1 MCVSESRAMRAAE
14 LSARPSARLETP
26 AAYFRKERRSK
37 RIGIGSAHPV
47 GEQVLV
53 LGPFAPDELLYI
65 LEFFFQACT
74 TSSQADYVQHDD
86 QPGGRE
92 AVKHVGEVSSVHS
105 IYL

>member
-14 LSARPSARLETP
+14 VSARPSARLEAP
-26 AAYFRKERRSK
+26 AAYFRNERRSR

-47 GEQVLV
+47 GEQVFV
-53 LGPFAPDELLYI
+53 LRPFAPDELLYI
-65 LEFFFQACT
+65 LKFFFQACT
-74 TSSQADYVQHDD
+74 TSSQADHVQHDD

-92 AVKHVGEVSSVHS
+92 AVEHVGEISSVHN